1 MQKWIITQYS
11 ARQILAHFIKV
22 LISYYIQTT
31 MHNEYFQPR
40 AAMLKCPSVYHML
53 SLTPLPSL

>member
-11 ARQILAHFIKV
+11 VRQILAR
-22 LISYYIQTT
+22 YYIQTT

-40 AAMLKCPSVYHML
+40 AAMLKCPFVYHML
-53 SLTPLPSL
+53 SLTPLPSS